1 MKKILISIFPICALL
16 FVLLWISW
24 GLKTVLVF
32 FSAVLFIVALACGFA
47 KWMEFVDEHIKD

>member
-1 MKKILISIFPICALL
+1 MKKFLISIFPICVLM
-16 FVLLWISW
+16 FVLLWFSW

-32 FSAVLFIVALACGFA
+32 FNAVLFIVALVCGFA